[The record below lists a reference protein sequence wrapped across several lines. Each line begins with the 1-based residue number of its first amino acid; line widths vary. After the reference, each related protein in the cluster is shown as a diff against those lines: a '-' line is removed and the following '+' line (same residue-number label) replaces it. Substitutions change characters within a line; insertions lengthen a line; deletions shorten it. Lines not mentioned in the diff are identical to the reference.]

1 MSKVNLKYVFY
12 FLVISLSAYL
22 LVNTLILNSS
32 NKIEDFSVI
41 RPINVQN
48 SSIRG
53 DISNTPPASFNYEL
67 SAVRLGDEN
76 TSVIV
81 KKGGK
86 EYVVQ
91 INELLENKYK
101 LIQVDKSVIIF
112 EFQGKKFTI
121 NNRFSMNNF
130 FKKSLLVTTLCAFF
144 IVHAQET
151 FILNYEDVDI
161 KKVTQDIANFSKKT
175 IILDPRVKGK
185 VTIFSNSLLSSDEVW
200 DVYLRTIQ
208 VNGFSALNDEN
219 FVRIVPEN
227 EATRDQNSG
236 ESGGEFITRVIELKN
251 RSSVELLPLIKPI
264 AGRQANV
271 SSIASINSLLIVD
284 RKSNVER
291 ITEVVKSLD
300 EDNTASVTIVDL
312 KNLSSVEAVRI
323 LEKLKSQNNPTI
335 NNFAAISFSA
345 SNSVIVSANSITTNI
360 IKETLQQ
367 LDADAISEGSV
378 AVIYLKY
385 ANAEEVAGIVSSIA
399 SRFISSE
406 SEKPIVTYHAPT
418 NSVVVSSDESNIA
431 TIKNLISKLDIRRAQ
446 VLVEAIVVELSET
459 AARSLGVETI
469 FAGAEDGE
477 IPIGITRFQNGTG
490 PDLLGLTGSA
500 IESGDNANFSNIA
513 ANSLLNSQGIIAGI
527 GRISED
533 DDSMIA
539 IINAIDADKN
549 SNILTTTSL
558 LAMDNEEASTVI
570 GQEIPITTGESLG
583 SNNTNPFRTTSREE
597 VGIKLS
603 IKPQI
608 NEGNSVILEIKQ
620 EVSGV
625 AGPLTGTTDL
635 ITNKRT
641 IETTVLVDNNQ
652 IIVLGGL
659 VDEDIQE
666 DIQRVPVL
674 GSIPILG
681 KLFQSSSESK
691 VKKNLMVFLRPK
703 ILVDSESVSQ
713 ISTEKYNFIK
723 AEQLLKQQSK
733 LIDLTEDK

>member
-1 MSKVNLKYVFY
+1 
-12 FLVISLSAYL
+12 
-22 LVNTLILNSS
+22 
-32 NKIEDFSVI
+32 
-41 RPINVQN
+41 
-48 SSIRG
+48 
-53 DISNTPPASFNYEL
+53 
-67 SAVRLGDEN
+67 
-76 TSVIV
+76 
-81 KKGGK
+81 
-86 EYVVQ
+86 
-91 INELLENKYK
+91 
-101 LIQVDKSVIIF
+101 
-112 EFQGKKFTI
+112 
-121 NNRFSMNNF
+121 MNNF
-130 FKKSLLVTTLCAFF
+130 FKKSLLVTTLCSFF
-144 IVHAQET
+144 VVQAQES

-161 KKVTQDIANFSKKT
+161 KKLTQDIANFSKKT

-185 VTIFSNSLLSSDEVW
+185 VTIFSNSSLSSDEVW

-271 SSIASINSLLIVD
+271 SSIASINSLLVVD

-291 ITEVVKSLD
+291 ITEVVQSLD
-300 EDNTASVTIVDL
+300 EDNTASVTIVNL

-335 NNFAAISFSA
+335 NNFVAISFSS

-385 ANAEEVAGIVSSIA
+385 ANAEEVSAIVSSIA

-500 IESGDNANFSNIA
+500 IESGNNANFSNIA

-527 GRISED
+527 GKISED

-603 IKPQI
+603 VKPQI

-674 GSIPILG
+674 GSIPVLG

-733 LIDLTEDK
+733 LIDLTKDK

>member
-1 MSKVNLKYVFY
+1 
-12 FLVISLSAYL
+12 
-22 LVNTLILNSS
+22 
-32 NKIEDFSVI
+32 
-41 RPINVQN
+41 
-48 SSIRG
+48 
-53 DISNTPPASFNYEL
+53 
-67 SAVRLGDEN
+67 
-76 TSVIV
+76 
-81 KKGGK
+81 
-86 EYVVQ
+86 
-91 INELLENKYK
+91 
-101 LIQVDKSVIIF
+101 
-112 EFQGKKFTI
+112 
-121 NNRFSMNNF
+121 MNNF

-284 RKSNVER
+284 RKTNVER
-291 ITEVVKSLD
+291 ITEVVESLD

-335 NNFAAISFSA
+335 NNFVAISFSA

-399 SRFISSE
+399 TRFISSE

>member
-1 MSKVNLKYVFY
+1 M
-12 FLVISLSAYL
+12 
-22 LVNTLILNSS
+22 NS
-32 NKIEDFSVI
+32 
-41 RPINVQN
+41 
-48 SSIRG
+48 
-53 DISNTPPASFNYEL
+53 
-67 SAVRLGDEN
+67 
-76 TSVIV
+76 
-81 KKGGK
+81 
-86 EYVVQ
+86 
-91 INELLENKYK
+91 
-101 LIQVDKSVIIF
+101 
-112 EFQGKKFTI
+112 
-121 NNRFSMNNF
+121 F
-130 FKKSLLVTTLCAFF
+130 FKKSLLVATLCTF
-144 IVHAQET
+144 IVAHAQET

-291 ITEVVKSLD
+291 ITEVVESLD

-335 NNFAAISFSA
+335 SNFVAISFSA

-385 ANAEEVAGIVSSIA
+385 ADAEEVAGIVSSIA

-674 GSIPILG
+674 GSIPVLG

-733 LIDLTEDK
+733 LIDLTKDK

>member
-1 MSKVNLKYVFY
+1 
-12 FLVISLSAYL
+12 
-22 LVNTLILNSS
+22 
-32 NKIEDFSVI
+32 
-41 RPINVQN
+41 
-48 SSIRG
+48 
-53 DISNTPPASFNYEL
+53 
-67 SAVRLGDEN
+67 
-76 TSVIV
+76 
-81 KKGGK
+81 
-86 EYVVQ
+86 
-91 INELLENKYK
+91 
-101 LIQVDKSVIIF
+101 
-112 EFQGKKFTI
+112 
-121 NNRFSMNNF
+121 MNNF

-144 IVHAQET
+144 VVQAQET

-185 VTIFSNSLLSSDEVW
+185 VTIFSNSSLSSDEVW

-236 ESGGEFITRVIELKN
+236 ESDGEFITRVIELKN

-271 SSIASINSLLIVD
+271 SSIASINSLLVVD

-291 ITEVVKSLD
+291 ITEVVQSLD

-335 NNFAAISFSA
+335 NNFVAISFSA

-367 LDADAISEGSV
+367 LDDDAISEGSV

-603 IKPQI
+603 VKPQI

-659 VDEDIQE
+659 IDEDIQE

-674 GSIPILG
+674 GSIPVLG
-681 KLFQSSSESK
+681 RLFQSSSESK

-733 LIDLTEDK
+733 LIDLTKDK

>member
-1 MSKVNLKYVFY
+1 M
-12 FLVISLSAYL
+12 
-22 LVNTLILNSS
+22 
-32 NKIEDFSVI
+32 NKFI
-41 RPINVQN
+41 
-48 SSIRG
+48 
-53 DISNTPPASFNYEL
+53 
-67 SAVRLGDEN
+67 
-76 TSVIV
+76 
-81 KKGGK
+81 KK
-86 EYVVQ
+86 
-91 INELLENKYK
+91 L
-101 LIQVDKSVIIF
+101 
-112 EFQGKKFTI
+112 
-121 NNRFSMNNF
+121 
-130 FKKSLLVTTLCAFF
+130 FF
-144 IVHAQET
+144 IFLCLAFSNIYAQDK
-151 FILNYEDVDI
+151 FILNYDDVDI

-185 VTIFSNSLLSSDEVW
+185 VTIFSNSSLSPDEVW

-227 EATRDQNSG
+227 EATRDDNLG
-236 ESGGEFITRVIELKN
+236 ESDIEFITSVIELEN
-251 RSSVELLPLIKPI
+251 RSSVELVPIIKPI
-264 AGRQANV
+264 AGRQAYI
-271 SSIASINSLLIVD
+271 SSIDSINSLLIVD
-284 RKSNVER
+284 RKTNVER
-291 ITEVVKSLD
+291 IEDLVYSLD
-300 EDNTASVTIVDL
+300 EDNTANVTILDL
-312 KNLSSVEAVRI
+312 ENLSSVEAVRI
-323 LEKLKSQNNPTI
+323 LEKLKSQDNPTI
-335 NNFAAISFSA
+335 NDFVAISFSA
-345 SNSVIVSANSITTNI
+345 TNSVILSANSVTTSI
-360 IKETLQQ
+360 IRETLQQ
-367 LDADAISEGSV
+367 LDSDAVNEGSV

-385 ANAEEVAGIVSSIA
+385 AKAEEVASIVSSVA
-399 SRFISSE
+399 SSFISTE
-406 SEKPIVTYHAPT
+406 SEKPIITYHAPT
-418 NSVVVSSDESNIA
+418 NSVVISSNESNIS
-431 TIKNLISKLDIRRAQ
+431 TIRNLISKLDIRRAQ

-459 AARSLGVETI
+459 AARSLGVETV

-477 IPIGITRFQNGTG
+477 IPIGITRFQNGSG

-500 IESGDNANFSNIA
+500 IESGENSNFSNIA
-513 ANSLLNSQGIIAGI
+513 ANSLLNSQGIIAGF

-539 IINAIDADKN
+539 IINAIDADQN

-603 IKPQI
+603 VKPQI

-625 AGPLTGTTDL
+625 AGPVSGTTDL

-674 GSIPILG
+674 GSLPLIG

-713 ISTEKYNFIK
+713 ISTEKYNFIR
-723 AEQLLKQQSK
+723 AEQLIQQKSN
-733 LIDLTEDK
+733 LIDLTEDN

>member
-1 MSKVNLKYVFY
+1 
-12 FLVISLSAYL
+12 
-22 LVNTLILNSS
+22 
-32 NKIEDFSVI
+32 
-41 RPINVQN
+41 
-48 SSIRG
+48 
-53 DISNTPPASFNYEL
+53 
-67 SAVRLGDEN
+67 
-76 TSVIV
+76 
-81 KKGGK
+81 
-86 EYVVQ
+86 
-91 INELLENKYK
+91 
-101 LIQVDKSVIIF
+101 
-112 EFQGKKFTI
+112 
-121 NNRFSMNNF
+121 MNNF

-144 IVHAQET
+144 VVQAQET

-185 VTIFSNSLLSSDEVW
+185 VTIFSNSSLSSDEVW

-271 SSIASINSLLIVD
+271 SSIASINSLLVVD

-291 ITEVVKSLD
+291 ITEVVQSLD

-335 NNFAAISFSA
+335 NNFVAISFSA
-345 SNSVIVSANSITTNI
+345 SNSVIVSANTITTNI

-367 LDADAISEGSV
+367 LDDDAISEGSV

-603 IKPQI
+603 VKPQI

-674 GSIPILG
+674 GSIPVLG

-723 AEQLLKQQSK
+723 AEQLLKQQSN
-733 LIDLTEDK
+733 LIDLTKDK